1 MLGQCADSEGSKR
14 ENVPGATVNNEGWEL
29 VENSPAASQA
39 DSSEVCSAQPLR
51 VHDSGLQLR
60 LGTCCSPS
68 HLLTDLCVITSQIN
82 HLYLNLVSGSAFR
95 ETQTKT
101 GIFTESEG

>member
-1 MLGQCADSEGSKR
+1 MLGQCEDSEGSKR

-51 VHDSGLQLR
+51 VHQTVGSSCDWELAV
-60 LGTCCSPS
+60 
-68 HLLTDLCVITSQIN
+68 LLPTFSLISV
-82 HLYLNLVSGSAFR
+82 
-95 ETQTKT
+95 
-101 GIFTESEG
+101 